1 MKSNYVT
8 PKITLCYMKNDVIRT
23 SSGAE
28 IPTQPLS
35 KEALSGFEKAWID

>member
-1 MKSNYVT
+1 MKRNYVAPT
-8 PKITLCYMKNDVIRT
+8 ITLCCMTADVIRT